1 MNNINISF
9 TEIERDFLVQV
20 VKLFE
25 ATSEIKVSELKNKI
39 IANEKSFSEN
49 EVKLLYLFIRD
60 LKTSIEKLL
69 DNPNIKD
76 ENLQLNYKGCNHCL
90 RKCRK
95 ALEESGISVSDLL
108 CSYNHFCEDIN
119 EVFDFLM

>member
-39 IANEKSFSEN
+39 IANEKSFSEM
-49 EVKLLYLFIRD
+49 KSSCCI
-60 LKTSIEKLL
+60 
-69 DNPNIKD
+69 
-76 ENLQLNYKGCNHCL
+76 CL
-90 RKCRK
+90 S
-95 ALEESGISVSDLL
+95 AI
-108 CSYNHFCEDIN
+108 
-119 EVFDFLM
+119 